1 MDRDSFIDIVYEELK
16 DDPDNIRANNIINA
30 ADEYVEDCQG
40 KWIPCSLFMPEER
53 DAGILGKLG
62 VSKMS
67 DKVLITIEI
76 YGKRIVDQACT
87 YDGVWMWSNRFA
99 FPEHKVIAWQ
109 PYPTP
114 CQGDLTGV

>member
-1 MDRDSFIDIVYEELK
+1 MDRDSFMDIVYEELK

-30 ADEYVEDCQG
+30 ADEYVKDSQG
-40 KWIPCSLFMPEER
+40 KWIPCSLFMPEEK

-76 YGKRIVDQACT
+76 HGKRIVDRACT
-87 YDGVWMWSNRFA
+87 YDGVWMWSNKYV
-99 FPEHKVIAWQ
+99 FPEYKVIAWQ
-109 PYPTP
+109 PNPEPY
-114 CQGDLTGV
+114 QGDLTSV